1 MTDKEFDHI
10 FSENL
15 KNARSIIDP
24 EEGDWHN
31 LASKLDHF
39 QSKRR
44 SWLKVLPWILLPF
57 ITGYAVWSGLALH
70 NLKLEKSFAVNT
82 QYNQSIVRDTIIVEK
97 EKYIYDT
104 LYKVAYVHRVSKAKA
119 VSPLVNQPILAVPSE
134 ALTRQEEIKTEVKKI
149 DEKQESIL
157 QTGDTLSANLV
168 EKKEDIT
175 IPDENKKES
184 KSSLKIGLSAGV
196 FLPLSLDEIKNPV
209 ALQWST
215 QWVISPRFNLVPSL
229 IFTQHFFE
237 TEDVSSDKVMLSSSN
252 NPLGTFTLHEIKGI
266 ERNIIPSFSTNYYFL
281 NKNKIRVYSGI
292 GLGAK
297 ITMPAQ
303 ITYEF
308 IELSNNSSYKYNQVS
323 NKKISTEILMMGNI
337 GGSLQVTSKLS
348 FFAEA
353 KMGISKRNTVKI
365 NSFLGTFLGVGY
377 QF

>member
-1 MTDKEFDHI
+1 MSDNEFDHI

-24 EEGDWHN
+24 ENDDWQD

-44 SWLKVLPWILLPF
+44 NWLRVLPWILLPF
-57 ITGYAVWSGLALH
+57 VTGYAVWSGLTLH
-70 NLKLEKSFAVNT
+70 HLKQEKSIAGIT
-82 QYNQSIVRDTIIVEK
+82 QYNQSIVRDNIIVEK
-97 EKYIYDT
+97 EKYIHDT
-104 LYKVAYVHRVSKAKA
+104 LYKEAYVNLVSKERVVPSVEDKNI
-119 VSPLVNQPILAVPSE
+119 LVVPSE
-134 ALTRQEEIKTEVKKI
+134 DLTQQEETITEVKKT
-149 DEKQESIL
+149 DEKYEKNL
-157 QTGDTLSANLV
+157 QHLDTLNATLV
-168 EKKEDIT
+168 EKKEEVK

-184 KSSLKIGLSAGV
+184 KTRSIISLSAGV
-196 FLPLSLDEIKNPV
+196 FLPLGLNEIKNPV

-215 QWVISPRFNLVPSL
+215 EWLISPRFSLVPSL
-229 IFTQHFFE
+229 IFTQHFYE
-237 TEDVSSDKVMLSSSN
+237 TEDLSSSKVMLSNSS
-252 NPLGTFTLHEIKGI
+252 NPLGTFTLHEIKGK

-281 NKNKIRVYSGI
+281 SKHKIRMYSGI

-323 NKKISTEILMMGNI
+323 NKMSTEILLMGNV
-337 GGSLQVTSKLS
+337 GASLKISSRLS
-348 FFAEA
+348 LFAEA
-353 KMGISKRNTVKI
+353 KMGISKGNTIKTS
-365 NSFLGTFLGVGY
+365 SFMATFLGIGY

>member
-1 MTDKEFDHI
+1 MSDNEFDQI

-24 EEGDWHN
+24 EEADWYDLN
-31 LASKLDHF
+31 SKLDRY

-44 SWLKVLPWILLPF
+44 NWLKFLPWVLLPF
-57 ITGYAVWSGLALH
+57 ISGYAVWSGIALH
-70 NLKLEKSFAVNT
+70 NLKLEKSFTGNT

-104 LYKVAYVHRVSKAKA
+104 LYKVAYVNGVSKEKA
-119 VSPLVNQPILAVPSE
+119 VSPVVNQPILAVPSE
-134 ALTRQEEIKTEVKKI
+134 VFTHQEELISVVKKI
-149 DEKQESIL
+149 DEKQESVL
-157 QTGDTLSANLV
+157 QIVDTLSANLV
-168 EKKEDIT
+168 EKKEEIK
-175 IPDENKKES
+175 IPDEDKKGS
-184 KSSLKIGLSAGV
+184 KTSVKVGLSAGA
-196 FLPLSLDEIKNPV
+196 FIPLSLDEIKNPV

-215 QWVISPRFNLVPSL
+215 EWTISPRINLVPSL
-229 IFTQHFFE
+229 IFTQHLFE
-237 TEDVSSDKVMLSSSN
+237 TEDLNNSKVILSSSI
-252 NPLGTFTLHEIKGI
+252 NPLGSFSLHEIKGI

-297 ITMPAQ
+297 ITMPAK

-308 IELSNNSSYKYNQVS
+308 IELSNKSSYKYNQAS
-323 NKKISTEILMMGNI
+323 NKISTEILMMGNI
-337 GGSLQVTSKLS
+337 GGSLEVTSRIS

-353 KMGISKRNTVKI
+353 KMGISKGNTAKI
-365 NSFLGTFLGVGY
+365 NSFLATFLGVGY

>member
-1 MTDKEFDHI
+1 MSDNEFDHI

-15 KNARSIIDP
+15 KNARSIIEP
-24 EEGDWHN
+24 EEDDWHH
-31 LASKLDHF
+31 LADKLNDY

-44 SWLKVLPWILLPF
+44 NWLKVLPWILLPF
-57 ITGYAVWSGLALH
+57 ITGYAVWSGIALH
-70 NLKLEKSFAVNT
+70 HLKLEKSFTGNT
-82 QYNQSIVRDTIIVEK
+82 QYNQPIVRDTIIVEK

-104 LYKVAYVHRVSKAKA
+104 LYKVNYVHRVSEEKA
-119 VSPLVNQPILAVPSE
+119 VSPVVNQPILAVPSE
-134 ALTRQEEIKTEVKKI
+134 ALTHQEEIKTEVKKP

-157 QTGDTLSANLV
+157 KTGDTLSANLV
-168 EKKEDIT
+168 EKKEEIK
-175 IPDENKKES
+175 IPEENKKES
-184 KSSLKIGLSAGV
+184 KSSVKVGLSAGV
-196 FLPLSLDEIKNPV
+196 FLPLSLDEIKNPL
-209 ALQWST
+209 AIQGSTEWS
-215 QWVISPRFNLVPSL
+215 ISPRFSLVPSL

-252 NPLGTFTLHEIKGI
+252 NPPGTFTLHEIKGI
-266 ERNIIPSFSTNYYFL
+266 ERNIIPSLSTNYFFL

-308 IELSNNSSYKYNQVS
+308 IALSNNSSYKYNQVS

-337 GGSLQVTSKLS
+337 GGSLKVTSKLS

-353 KMGISKRNTVKI
+353 KIGISKGNRVKI
-365 NSFLGTFLGVGY
+365 NSFLATFLGVGY

>member
-1 MTDKEFDHI
+1 MSDNEFDHI

-24 EEGDWHN
+24 EEDDWYD
-31 LASKLDHF
+31 LTSKLDQY

-44 SWLKVLPWILLPF
+44 NWLKVLPWILLPF
-57 ITGYAVWSGLALH
+57 ITGYAVWSGTALH
-70 NLKLEKSFAVNT
+70 HLKLEKSFVGNS
-82 QYNQSIVRDTIIVEK
+82 QYNPSIVRDTIIVEK

-104 LYKVAYVHRVSKAKA
+104 LYKVAYVHRVSKEKA
-119 VSPLVNQPILAVPSE
+119 VSPVVNQPILAVPSE
-134 ALTRQEEIKTEVKKI
+134 ALTHQEEIITEVKKI
-149 DEKQESIL
+149 DKKQESIL
-157 QTGDTLSANLV
+157 QIVDTLSVSLV
-168 EKKEDIT
+168 EKKEEVK

-184 KSSLKIGLSAGV
+184 KTSIKVGLSAGA
-196 FLPLSLDEIKNPV
+196 FIPLSLDEIKNPV

-215 QWVISPRFNLVPSL
+215 EWVISPRFSLVPSL

-237 TEDVSSDKVMLSSSN
+237 TEDVSSSKVMLSSSI
-252 NPLGTFTLHEIKGI
+252 NPPGTFTLHEIKGI

-281 NKNKIRVYSGI
+281 NKKIIKVYSGI

-297 ITMPAQ
+297 ITMPAK

-308 IELSNNSSYKYNQVS
+308 IELSNKSSYKYNQAS
-323 NKKISTEILMMGNI
+323 NKISTEILMMGNI
-337 GGSLQVTSKLS
+337 GGSLEVTSRIS

-353 KMGISKRNTVKI
+353 KMGISKGNTAKI
-365 NSFLGTFLGVGY
+365 NSFLATFLGVGY

>member
-1 MTDKEFDHI
+1 MSDNEFDHI

-24 EEGDWHN
+24 EEEDWYD
-31 LASKLDHF
+31 LTSKLDQY

-44 SWLKVLPWILLPF
+44 NWLKVLPWILLPF
-57 ITGYAVWSGLALH
+57 ITGYAVWSGIALH
-70 NLKLEKSFAVNT
+70 HLKLEKSFDGNS
-82 QYNQSIVRDTIIVEK
+82 QYNPTTVRDTIIVEK

-104 LYKVAYVHRVSKAKA
+104 LYKIAYVNGVPKERE
-119 VSPLVNQPILAVPSE
+119 VSPVVNQPILAVQSE
-134 ALTRQEEIKTEVKKI
+134 ALTHQEEIISEVKNI
-149 DEKQESIL
+149 DKKQESIL
-157 QTGDTLSANLV
+157 QIVDTLSANLV
-168 EKKEDIT
+168 EKKEEIK
-175 IPDENKKES
+175 IPDENTKES
-184 KSSLKIGLSAGV
+184 KSSVKVGLSAGA
-196 FLPLSLDEIKNPV
+196 FIPLSLNEIKNPV

-215 QWVISPRFNLVPSL
+215 EWVISPRFNLVPSL

-237 TEDVSSDKVMLSSSN
+237 TEDLSSSKVMLSSSS
-252 NPLGTFTLHEIKGI
+252 NPLGSFTLHEIKGI

-281 NKNKIRVYSGI
+281 NKKKIKVYSGI

-308 IELSNNSSYKYNQVS
+308 IELSNKSSYKYNQVS
-323 NKKISTEILMMGNI
+323 NKISTDILMMGNL
-337 GGSLQVTSKLS
+337 GGSIQVTSRLS

-353 KMGISKRNTVKI
+353 KMGISKGNTAKT
-365 NSFLGTFLGVGY
+365 NSFLATFLGVGY

>member
-1 MTDKEFDHI
+1 MSDNEFDQI

-24 EEGDWHN
+24 EEGDWHD
-31 LASKLDHF
+31 LTSKLDYF

-44 SWLKVLPWILLPF
+44 NWLKVLPWILLPF
-57 ITGYAVWSGLALH
+57 MSGYAVWSGIALH
-70 NLKLEKSFAVNT
+70 HLKLEKSFARST
-82 QYNQSIVRDTIIVEK
+82 QYNQSIVMDTIIVEK
-97 EKYIYDT
+97 EKYIHDT
-104 LYKVAYVHRVSKAKA
+104 LYKVAYVDRASKEKA
-119 VSPLVNQPILAVPSE
+119 VSPVVNQPILGIPSE
-134 ALTRQEEIKTEVKKI
+134 VLTHQEEIITEVKKI
-149 DEKQESIL
+149 DEKQESVL
-157 QTGDTLSANLV
+157 QTMDTLIANLV
-168 EKKEDIT
+168 EKKEEIK

-184 KSSLKIGLSAGV
+184 KTSVKVGLSAGA
-196 FLPLSLDEIKNPV
+196 FIPLSLNEIKNPV

-215 QWVISPRFNLVPSL
+215 EWVISPRFNLVPSL

-237 TEDVSSDKVMLSSSN
+237 TEDVSSDKVMLSSSS

-308 IELSNNSSYKYNQVS
+308 IELSNSSSYKYNQIS
-323 NKKISTEILMMGNI
+323 NKIFTEILMMGNI
-337 GGSLQVTSKLS
+337 GGSLQVTSRLS

-353 KMGISKRNTVKI
+353 KMGISKGNTAKI
-365 NSFLGTFLGVGY
+365 NSFLATFLGVGY

>member
-1 MTDKEFDHI
+1 MSDNEFDQI

-24 EEGDWHN
+24 EEGDWHD
-31 LASKLDHF
+31 LTSKLDYF

-44 SWLKVLPWILLPF
+44 NWLKVLPWILLPF
-57 ITGYAVWSGLALH
+57 ISGYAVWSGIALH
-70 NLKLEKSFAVNT
+70 HLKLEKSFARNT

-104 LYKVAYVHRVSKAKA
+104 LYKVAYVHRVSKEKA
-119 VSPLVNQPILAVPSE
+119 VSPVVNQPILGIPSE
-134 ALTRQEEIKTEVKKI
+134 VLTHQEEIITEVKKI
-149 DEKQESIL
+149 DEKQESVL
-157 QTGDTLSANLV
+157 QIVDTLSANLV
-168 EKKEDIT
+168 EKKEEIK

-184 KSSLKIGLSAGV
+184 KSSVKVGLSAGA
-196 FLPLSLDEIKNPV
+196 FIPLSLNEIKNPV

-215 QWVISPRFNLVPSL
+215 EWVISPRFNLVPSL

-237 TEDVSSDKVMLSSSN
+237 TEDLSSSKVMLSSSN
-252 NPLGTFTLHEIKGI
+252 NPLGSFTLHEIKGI

-308 IELSNNSSYKYNQVS
+308 IELSNSSSYKYNQIS
-323 NKKISTEILMMGNI
+323 NKISTEILMMGNI
-337 GGSLQVTSKLS
+337 GGSLRVTSRLS

-353 KMGISKRNTVKI
+353 KMGISKGNTAKI
-365 NSFLGTFLGVGY
+365 NSFLATFLGVGY

>member
-1 MTDKEFDHI
+1 MSDNEFDHI

-15 KNARSIIDP
+15 KNARSIIEP
-24 EEGDWHN
+24 EEDDWHD
-31 LASKLDHF
+31 LADKLNHY

-44 SWLKVLPWILLPF
+44 NWLKVLPWILLPF
-57 ITGYAVWSGLALH
+57 ITGYAVWSGIALH
-70 NLKLEKSFAVNT
+70 NLKLEKSFAGNT
-82 QYNQSIVRDTIIVEK
+82 QYNQPIVRDTIIVEK

-104 LYKVAYVHRVSKAKA
+104 LYKVAYVHRVSEEKA
-119 VSPLVNQPILAVPSE
+119 VSPVVNQPILAVPSE
-134 ALTRQEEIKTEVKKI
+134 ALTHQEEIKSEVKKP

-157 QTGDTLSANLV
+157 QTLDTLSAKLA
-168 EKKEDIT
+168 EKEEIK
-175 IPDENKKES
+175 IPEENKKES
-184 KSSLKIGLSAGV
+184 KTRAIIGLSAGA
-196 FLPLSLDEIKNPV
+196 FLPLSLDEIKNPL
-209 ALQWST
+209 AIQWST
-215 QWVISPRFNLVPSL
+215 EWLISPRFSLVPSL

-237 TEDVSSDKVMLSSSN
+237 TEDVSGSKVMLSSSS

-297 ITMPAQ
+297 ITMPAK

-308 IELSNNSSYKYNQVS
+308 IELSNKSSYKYNQAS
-323 NKKISTEILMMGNI
+323 NKIFTEILMMGNI
-337 GGSLQVTSKLS
+337 GGSHEVTSRLS

-353 KMGISKRNTVKI
+353 KMGISKGNTAKI
-365 NSFLGTFLGVGY
+365 NSFLATFLGVGY

>member
-1 MTDKEFDHI
+1 MSDNEFDHI

-24 EEGDWHN
+24 EEEDWYD
-31 LASKLDHF
+31 LTSKLDQY

-44 SWLKVLPWILLPF
+44 NWLKVLPWILLPF
-57 ITGYAVWSGLALH
+57 ITGYAVWSGIALH
-70 NLKLEKSFAVNT
+70 HLKLEKSFDGNS
-82 QYNQSIVRDTIIVEK
+82 QYNPTTVRDTIIVEK

-104 LYKVAYVHRVSKAKA
+104 LYKVAYVNGVTKERE
-119 VSPLVNQPILAVPSE
+119 VSPVVNQPILAVPSE
-134 ALTRQEEIKTEVKKI
+134 ALTHQEEIISEVKNI
-149 DEKQESIL
+149 DKKQESIL
-157 QTGDTLSANLV
+157 QIVDTLSANLV
-168 EKKEDIT
+168 EKKEEIK
-175 IPDENKKES
+175 IPDENKNES
-184 KSSLKIGLSAGV
+184 KTSIKVGLSAGA
-196 FLPLSLDEIKNPV
+196 FIPLSLNEIKNPV

-215 QWVISPRFNLVPSL
+215 EWVISPRINLVPSL

-237 TEDVSSDKVMLSSSN
+237 TEDVSSSKVMLSSSS
-252 NPLGTFTLHEIKGI
+252 NPLGSFTLHEIKGI

-281 NKNKIRVYSGI
+281 NKKKIKVYSGI

-308 IELSNNSSYKYNQVS
+308 IELSNKSSYKYNQVS
-323 NKKISTEILMMGNI
+323 NKISTDILMMGNL
-337 GGSLQVTSKLS
+337 GGSIQVTSRLS

-353 KMGISKRNTVKI
+353 KMGISKGNTAKT
-365 NSFLGTFLGVGY
+365 NSFLATFLGVGY

>member
-1 MTDKEFDHI
+1 MSDNEFDHI

-24 EEGDWHN
+24 EEEDWYD
-31 LASKLDHF
+31 LTSKLDQY

-44 SWLKVLPWILLPF
+44 NWLKVLPWILLPF
-57 ITGYAVWSGLALH
+57 ITGYAVWSGIALH
-70 NLKLEKSFAVNT
+70 HLKLEKSFVGNS
-82 QYNQSIVRDTIIVEK
+82 QYNPTTVRDTIIVEK

-104 LYKVAYVHRVSKAKA
+104 LYKVAYVNGVTKERE
-119 VSPLVNQPILAVPSE
+119 VSPVVNQPILAVPSE
-134 ALTRQEEIKTEVKKI
+134 ALTHQEEIISEVKNI
-149 DEKQESIL
+149 DKKQESIL
-157 QTGDTLSANLV
+157 QIVDTLSANLV
-168 EKKEDIT
+168 EKKEEIK
-175 IPDENKKES
+175 IPDENTKES
-184 KSSLKIGLSAGV
+184 KSSVKVGLSAGA
-196 FLPLSLDEIKNPV
+196 FIPLSLNEIKNPV

-215 QWVISPRFNLVPSL
+215 EWVISPRFNLVPSL

-237 TEDVSSDKVMLSSSN
+237 TEDLSSSKVMLSSSS
-252 NPLGTFTLHEIKGI
+252 NPLGSFTLHEIKGI

-281 NKNKIRVYSGI
+281 NKKKIKVYSGI

-308 IELSNNSSYKYNQVS
+308 IELSNKSSYKYNQVS
-323 NKKISTEILMMGNI
+323 NKISTDILMMGNL
-337 GGSLQVTSKLS
+337 GGSIQVTSRLS

-353 KMGISKRNTVKI
+353 KMGISKGNTAKT
-365 NSFLGTFLGVGY
+365 NSFLATFLGVGY

>member
-1 MTDKEFDHI
+1 MSDNEFDQI

-24 EEGDWHN
+24 EEGDWHD
-31 LASKLDHF
+31 LTSKLDYF

-44 SWLKVLPWILLPF
+44 YWLKVLPWILLPF
-57 ITGYAVWSGLALH
+57 ISGYAVWSGITLH
-70 NLKLEKSFAVNT
+70 HLKLEKSFARNT
-82 QYNQSIVRDTIIVEK
+82 QYNQSIIRDTIIVEK

-104 LYKVAYVHRVSKAKA
+104 LYKVAYVHRVSKEKA
-119 VSPLVNQPILAVPSE
+119 VSPVVNQPILNVPAE
-134 ALTRQEEIKTEVKKI
+134 ALAQQEEIKTEVKKI
-149 DEKQESIL
+149 DERQESIL
-157 QTGDTLSANLV
+157 PTVDTLIANLV
-168 EKKEDIT
+168 EKKEEIK
-175 IPDENKKES
+175 IPDENKKGS
-184 KSSLKIGLSAGV
+184 KTSVKVGLSAGA
-196 FLPLSLDEIKNPV
+196 FIPLSLNEIKNPV

-215 QWVISPRFNLVPSL
+215 EWLISPRFNLVPSL

-237 TEDVSSDKVMLSSSN
+237 TEDLNNSKVILSSSN
-252 NPLGTFTLHEIKGI
+252 NPLGSFTLHEIKGI

-297 ITMPAQ
+297 ITMPAK

-308 IELSNNSSYKYNQVS
+308 IELSNKSSYKYNQAS
-323 NKKISTEILMMGNI
+323 NKISTEILMMGNI
-337 GGSLQVTSKLS
+337 GGSLEVTSRIS

-353 KMGISKRNTVKI
+353 KMGISKGNTAKI
-365 NSFLGTFLGVGY
+365 NSFLATFLGVGY